1 MAGGFEQAAVH
12 FLHSYG
18 YVALFVLLA
27 LETSMVLHFIP
38 SEVIV
43 TVAAAT
49 LATDTTQL
57 VLVVAVSTLGAT
69 AGSLMLYAF
78 ARYGG
83 RRFLDRHPHFFGL
96 TAKRRARSSRGSSI
110 PQAKA
115 WCSFF
120 ACCHFSPRPSA
131 FPQASVR

>member
-83 RRFLDRHPHFFGL
+83 ADSWIGTP
-96 TAKRRARSSRGSSI
+96 TSS
-110 PQAKA
+110 A
-115 WCSFF
+115 
-120 ACCHFSPRPSA
+120 
-131 FPQASVR
+131 